1 MPLATLDR
9 SPPPF
14 FKQGPSAFTRLVFFS
29 ALAVFL
35 MVADGRWK
43 VTQPL
48 RAVVATALHPVEEVL
63 LAPSRWWEGLTH
75 YFSGMDEARQMQTR
89 AQRLLTAQSE
99 RVMRMNQ
106 LESENARLRALLELR
121 PRIEV
126 GTRAAEVL
134 YDAPDPFTR
143 KVVIDQGSSQG
154 VLPGAPVID
163 ESGVLGQVT
172 RVYPLTAEVT
182 LVTDK
187 DAAVPVVNVR
197 TQQRGVAYGTPQ
209 ARGMELRFMAGNADV
224 QAGDVLQ
231 TSGLDGVYPAGLLV
245 AKVLRVDR
253 RADSAFARIS
263 LDTLAH
269 PDSARHVLLLDP
281 VSSRLPERPADAAS
295 AAASAS
301 DAASRH
307 GKHHPPAKAASG
319 ARP

>member
-106 LESENARLRALLELR
+106 LESENARRRACPLRCGDAVR
-121 PRIEV
+121 AA
-126 GTRAAEVL
+126 RAAEVL